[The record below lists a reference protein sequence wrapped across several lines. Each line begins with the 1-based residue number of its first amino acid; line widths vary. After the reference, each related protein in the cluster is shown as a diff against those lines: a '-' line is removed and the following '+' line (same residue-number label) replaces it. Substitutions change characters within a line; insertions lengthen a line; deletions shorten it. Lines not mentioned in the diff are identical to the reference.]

1 MKVRPPQYNGKD
13 NIVMILVILPFSI
26 IVNSIIF
33 GSQYFSDWKMFSLAT
48 VITFLAT
55 SVDFMLCGFIAVSL
69 KKRFPY
75 ESQLLL
81 RLCFMIFTFLLI
93 SGLFLYSL
101 FRGYE
106 LIHFFNYRFNENG
119 FVWSYYTLGI
129 FNIFLTFLMEG
140 IARYNDWKLNGQ
152 ETERLQE
159 AYKQT
164 QLNGL
169 RSQVNPHFLFNS
181 LNSLSG
187 LIQEDEEKAEK
198 FLDEMSKVY
207 RYMLRNDDEQLVPL
221 KTELSF
227 VRSYMYLLKARYGEG
242 LHIYLDIK
250 DADLDKLLA
259 PLTLQVIIENSFSL
273 NIISKSNPLTISVV
287 SDKGSLTVKNN
298 IQPKM
303 VTDAL
308 DFESGLDNLVKKY
321 GLLNMPVT
329 VEDNCGKHRQV
340 HIPLFN
346 PKKEAA
352 I

>member
-13 NIVMILVILPFSI
+13 NIIMILVILPFSI

-33 GSQYFSDWKMFSLAT
+33 GSRYFSNGKMFLCAT
-48 VITFLAT
+48 VITFLAA
-55 SVDFMLCGFIAVSL
+55 SVDFMLCGFIAVSF

-81 RLCFMIFTFLLI
+81 RLSFMIFTFLLI

-106 LIHFFNYRFNENG
+106 LVSFFNYHFNENG
-119 FVWSYYTLGI
+119 FAWSYYTLGI

-207 RYMLRNDDEQLVPL
+207 RYMLRNDNEQLVPL
-221 KTELSF
+221 TTELSF
-227 VRSYMYLLKARYGEG
+227 VRSYMYVLKARYGDG
-242 LHIYLDIK
+242 LHICLDIK
-250 DADLDKLLA
+250 EADLGKLLA

-273 NIISKSNPLTISVV
+273 NIVSKSNPLTIHIT
-287 SDKGSLTVKNN
+287 SDGSKLAVKNN

-303 VTDAL
+303 VTDIV

-321 GLLNMPVT
+321 ELLNMPVT
-329 VEDNCGKHRQV
+329 VEDQCGRNRQV
-340 HIPLFN
+340 YIPLFN
-346 PKKEAA
+346 AKKEAV
-352 I
+352 